1 MKKTSGNFTLYFPR
15 CTAKT
20 FPIYLLKTSSVIH
33 PVGLCP
39 ALQSSGT
46 PYVISDGIYL
56 YGYTSM
62 GVHIIPEAE
71 KANTVVMD
79 GFAR

>member
-1 MKKTSGNFTLYFPR
+1 MKKISGNFTLYFPR

-20 FPIYLLKTSSVIH
+20 FPIYLLKTSTVIH

-39 ALQSSGT
+39 DLLSSGT
-46 PYVISDGIYL
+46 PCVISDGIHL

-62 GVHIIPEAE
+62 GGHIIPKAE
-71 KANTVVMD
+71 KANMAVMD